1 LPEFNKGRHIK
12 NRLSGKPKLLSMAVI
27 AIIIF
32 LFAILL
38 FFLFI
43 HDEPP
48 EEPIPEEPILEA
60 EVPPAPP
67 LVLVWEYAPV
77 APDPTTIGPMNPV
90 QIVSPTWF
98 QITNKA
104 GTIDNQVDKNYLNWA
119 RERGYGIWPLVTNS
133 FDPEITA
140 AILSRFWIR
149 HKIVNDLIDLALYY
163 DFDGINIDFENFHV
177 DYRNLFSKFISEL
190 AGRCREEN
198 LVLSVDVTMISS
210 SQFWSAGYDRET
222 LATEVDYLILMA
234 YDEHYSASP
243 TAGSVSSL
251 PWVEKGLRRI
261 LQEVPAEKLI
271 LGVPFYTRL
280 WKIDNSGDKPLVLD
294 CRSYSMQ
301 RASEIMEENETEI
314 YWDLEAKQHVAS
326 YSKDNLDYIM
336 WLEDTASM
344 FYRLELVERY
354 NLAGIA
360 GWRRG
365 LEKDTIWHLVEDW
378 LAETYPSSGEGEDSP
393 SEGEQ

>member
-1 LPEFNKGRHIK
+1 MPEFNRGCHIK
-12 NRLSGKPKLLSMAVI
+12 NRFSGNPNFLPIAVI

-43 HDEPP
+43 RDEPP
-48 EEPIPEEPILEA
+48 EKPGVED
-60 EVPPAPP
+60 EVPPNPP

-77 APDPTTIGPMNPV
+77 APGPAAIGPMKPV

-98 QITNKA
+98 NIINKA
-104 GTIDNQVDKNYLNWA
+104 GTIENHVDKNYLNWA
-119 RERGYGIWPLVTNS
+119 RERGYEIWPLVTNS

-140 AILSRFWIR
+140 IVLSRYWIR
-149 HKIVNDLIDLALYY
+149 RKIVNELIDLALYY
-163 DFDGINIDFENFHV
+163 DFDGINIDFENFHAG
-177 DYRNLFSKFISEL
+177 YRNLFTRFISEL
-190 AGRCREEN
+190 AERCREES

-210 SQFWSAGYDRET
+210 SEYWSTGYDRGA
-222 LATEVDYLILMA
+222 LAAEADYLILMA

-251 PWVEKGLRRI
+251 PWVERGLRRI

-280 WKIDNSGDKPLVLD
+280 WEIDNSGEEPLVLD
-294 CRSYSMQ
+294 CWSFSMQ

-326 YSKDNLDYIM
+326 YSKDDLDYIM

-344 FYRLELVERY
+344 YYRLELVERY
-354 NLAGIA
+354 RLAGIA

-365 LEKDTIWHLVEDW
+365 LEKDAIWYLIEDW
-378 LAETYPSSGEGEDSP
+378 MAETYSDPEAGEKSP
-393 SEGEQ
+393 AEGEQ